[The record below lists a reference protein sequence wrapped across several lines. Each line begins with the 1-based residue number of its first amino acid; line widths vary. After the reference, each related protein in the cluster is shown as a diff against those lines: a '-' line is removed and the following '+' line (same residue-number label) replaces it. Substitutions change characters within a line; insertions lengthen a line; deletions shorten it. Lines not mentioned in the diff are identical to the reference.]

1 MRKDYRMVEYPEQ
14 RPHPP
19 VDFALR
25 RFKGMTKRRGTI
37 SDQIFFLGRHILL
50 LVGRFAHA
58 STPEQIVELRKQ
70 NEVEKVCRLTVFIT
84 SGEK

>member
-1 MRKDYRMVEYPEQ
+1 MSITKKKDNGNN
-14 RPHPP
+14 
-19 VDFALR
+19 AR
-25 RFKGMTKRRGTI
+25 RGGTI

-50 LVGRFAHA
+50 LVGRLAHA

-84 SGEK
+84 SGEKVLGT